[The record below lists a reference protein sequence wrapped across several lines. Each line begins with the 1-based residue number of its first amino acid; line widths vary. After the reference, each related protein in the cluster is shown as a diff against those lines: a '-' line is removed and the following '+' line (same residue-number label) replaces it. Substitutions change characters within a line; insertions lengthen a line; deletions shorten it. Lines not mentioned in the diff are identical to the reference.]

1 MSIGTNLNFKLEY
14 FISATYLSRLLL
26 YISIADN
33 FIQNTSPENIC
44 IIFSINSIYFF
55 LILTILLDTLIV
67 LYSTIKLN
75 KRLFYSGNPTIHLNL
90 SSSNH
95 SLINKNGDIIS
106 FMLGVIFPSAATY
119 SSNNIINIFLFLL
132 IQLFIYKLMV
142 RSSSIFPNV
151 ILIVFFNIDIYNFNY
166 TYNNKEKNIYVL
178 CHSNINKSTSSNDIY
193 LSRLGDSIECNTY
206 RRIESRNGN

>member
-1 MSIGTNLNFKLEY
+1 MFIGTNLNFKLEY

-119 SSNNIINIFLFLL
+119 SSNNIINMSTG
-132 IQLFIYKLMV
+132 IYNKIPFHF
-142 RSSSIFPNV
+142 SKI
-151 ILIVFFNIDIYNFNY
+151 IVFIFVYCAYPTKVIE
-166 TYNNKEKNIYVL
+166 TNNL
-178 CHSNINKSTSSNDIY
+178 
-193 LSRLGDSIECNTY
+193 
-206 RRIESRNGN
+206 